1 MDFSIDRL
9 DFLKFVVFVIKGNFF
24 LFFVILCEVFCFLIY
39 KYKNG
44 LFVELNSFI
53 ILFGIN

>member
-39 KYKNG
+39 KYKNY
-44 LFVELNSFI
+44 
-53 ILFGIN
+53 IN